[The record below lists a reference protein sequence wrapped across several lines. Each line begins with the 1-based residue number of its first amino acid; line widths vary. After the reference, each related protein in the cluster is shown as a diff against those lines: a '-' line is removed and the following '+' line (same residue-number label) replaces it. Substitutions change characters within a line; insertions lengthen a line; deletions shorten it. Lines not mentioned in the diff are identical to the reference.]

1 MTKLNSTGSALVF
14 STCLG
19 GNGDDEAMA
28 IALDGSNNI
37 WTTGASESNNFP
49 TTADAYHMATGQAA
63 FLANLNSTGTKLLF
77 SSFVSN
83 GGEFDQGMG
92 VALDTNGNVYA
103 VGQEGDLP
111 IFPIAPGFNCLGWSP
126 GSCECNRDV
135 STVNGVQRH
144 RVRDASRFLLSSP
157 SIANHV
163 RSAQWQ
169 GFRVVFPLQLLQL
182 HKFAQLVPPFWVL
195 SLQYYFSQLTG
206 VSVGMHHLQNLHV
219 DKGEALS
226 A

>member
-1 MTKLNSTGSALVF
+1 MSV
-14 STCLG
+14 
-19 GNGDDEAMA
+19 NGMFE
-28 IALDGSNNI
+28 
-37 WTTGASESNNFP
+37 
-49 TTADAYHMATGQAA
+49 Q
-63 FLANLNSTGTKLLF
+63 
-77 SSFVSN
+77 
-83 GGEFDQGMG
+83 
-92 VALDTNGNVYA
+92 
-103 VGQEGDLP
+103 
-111 IFPIAPGFNCLGWSP
+111 
-126 GSCECNRDV
+126 
-135 STVNGVQRH
+135 VNGVQRH

>member
-14 STCLG
+14 STYLG
-19 GNGDDEAMA
+19 GNGDDGAMA

-37 WTTGASESNNFP
+37 WVTGASESNNFP
-49 TTADAYHMATGQAA
+49 TTADAYHVPTGQAA
-63 FLANLNSTGTKLLF
+63 FLANLNSTVTKLLF

-135 STVNGVQRH
+135 STVNGVQRTSRAGCVTISVEQPIH
-144 RVRDASRFLLSSP
+144 RQSRKKCPVAGLSCC
-157 SIANHV
+157 
-163 RSAQWQ
+163 
-169 GFRVVFPLQLLQL
+169 FP
-182 HKFAQLVPPFWVL
+182 APTAP
-195 SLQYYFSQLTG
+195 T
-206 VSVGMHHLQNLHV
+206 
-219 DKGEALS
+219 A
-226 A
+226 